1 MIQHSVIFKLKYP
14 KNSTEETTFLD
25 AARALVSIPGV
36 LNFQCLK
43 QTSPKNN
50 FDYGLTMEF
59 ESQQTYD
66 AYSNHPDHTYFVQE
80 FWLRDVEDFLEIDY
94 APF

>member
-14 KNSTEETTFLD
+14 KNSTDETTFLD
-25 AARALVSIPGV
+25 AAKALVSIPGV

-43 QTSPKNN
+43 QISPKNN

-66 AYSNHPDHTYFVQE
+66 AYSNHPDHTRFVQE
-80 FWLRDVEDFLEIDY
+80 FWMRDVEDFLEIDY